1 MSGGTSCWYAASWG
15 QWATGP
21 HFTLPNTLPSDIQP
35 GWWQWALCCK
45 MSFQGLVVLV
55 VYVLSG
61 MLHRVPGFFVD
72 FLKLFLILSYL
83 YKLVIV
89 VENLL
94 SGVLC
99 GAPGFFDS
107 FWSFFPTLSYLDK
120 SAVSLYRV
128 PGIFFDNFQK
138 FFQPCSIWINWSFFC
153 MYSLACFIHKL
164 ATSFADFQLFLAFD
178 FWHLSLPLLILNCL
192 CYECFE
198 PWT

>member
-1 MSGGTSCWYAASWG
+1 
-15 QWATGP
+15 
-21 HFTLPNTLPSDIQP
+21 
-35 GWWQWALCCK
+35 

-99 GAPGFFDS
+99 GAPGIFDS
-107 FWSFFPTLSYLDK
+107 F
-120 SAVSLYRV
+120 
-128 PGIFFDNFQK
+128 
-138 FFQPCSIWINWSFFC
+138 
-153 MYSLACFIHKL
+153 
-164 ATSFADFQLFLAFD
+164 FQLC
-178 FWHLSLPLLILNCL
+178 PI
-192 CYECFE
+192 
-198 PWT
+198 

>member
-1 MSGGTSCWYAASWG
+1 
-15 QWATGP
+15 
-21 HFTLPNTLPSDIQP
+21 
-35 GWWQWALCCK
+35 

-61 MLHRVPGFFVD
+61 MLHRVLDFSVD

-99 GAPGFFDS
+99 GAPGNFGS

-128 PGIFFDNFQK
+128 PGIFF
-138 FFQPCSIWINWSFFC
+138 
-153 MYSLACFIHKL
+153 
-164 ATSFADFQLFLAFD
+164 
-178 FWHLSLPLLILNCL
+178 
-192 CYECFE
+192 
-198 PWT
+198 